1 MKSLFWE
8 VERAAS
14 AGPLNFPKKNLFQ
27 CIIKFIMKTDCVFCR
42 IIAGTAPAEIV
53 YKDEQVIAFLNL
65 NPIAPVHLLIVPIKH
80 IESVNTVEMED
91 ELLIGHLFT
100 VARLLAAKNGIDQT
114 GYRLIVNTGPH
125 AGQSVFH
132 LHLHLIGGRRI
143 TFLVE

>member
-1 MKSLFWE
+1 
-8 VERAAS
+8 
-14 AGPLNFPKKNLFQ
+14 
-27 CIIKFIMKTDCVFCR
+27 MKTDCIFCR

-80 IESVNTVEMED
+80 IDSVNTAEED
-91 ELLIGHLFT
+91 DETVIGHLFS
-100 VARLLAAKNGIDQT
+100 VARILAAQNEIDKS
-114 GYRLIVNTGPH
+114 GYRLIVNTGPN